1 MEIHKT
7 AIINRDASIGKNI
20 KIGAYSIIE
29 AGVKIGDGC
38 EIGNYVCIK
47 RGTKMGRNNKIYEG
61 VVIGNPPQDVRHKK
75 EEEGFV
81 NIGSNNIIREYVTI
95 HRATG
100 EGEKTII
107 GNDNFLMAYC
117 HIAHNVR
124 MGNGV
129 LIANAAQLA
138 GFVLVFDYA
147 FISGLCPVHQ
157 FVRIG
162 KYSIIGGGYRV
173 PKDVLPYSLTAG
185 DPLRA
190 RGVNI
195 VGLRRH
201 NFSNESINL
210 LNKAFHLLLLKK
222 LNTHQAIERMRE
234 ELPLNE
240 EIKHLI
246 EFIEL
251 SERGVAI

>member
-1 MEIHKT
+1 VDIPKT
-7 AIINRDASIGKNI
+7 AIIDRNAFIDKDV
-20 KIGAYSIIE
+20 KVGAYSVIE
-29 AGVKIGDGC
+29 RDVEIGSGC
-38 EIGNYVCIK
+38 VIGNYVCIK
-47 RGTKMGRNNKIYEG
+47 RGTKIGRNNEIYEG
-61 VVIGNPPQDVRHKK
+61 AVIGNPAQDVRYKGK
-75 EEEGFV
+75 ESFV
-81 NIGSNNIIREYVTI
+81 NIGANNIIREYVTI

-100 EGEKTII
+100 EGEETVI
-107 GNDNFLMAYC
+107 GDDNYLMAYC

-124 MGNGV
+124 IGNGV
-129 LIANAAQLA
+129 IIANGAQLA

-190 RGVNI
+190 MGLNI

-201 NFSNESINL
+201 NFSKESISI
-210 LNKAFHLLLLKK
+210 LNKAFHLLLSRE
-222 LNTHQAIERMRE
+222 LNTHQAIEKMQK
-234 ELPLNE
+234 ELPLND

-246 EFIEL
+246 EFIG
-251 SERGVAI
+251 SSKRGVAI

>member
-7 AIINRDASIGKNI
+7 AIIGGDTSLGKDV
-20 KIGAYSIIE
+20 KVDAYSIIE
-29 AGVKIGDGC
+29 EGVEIGDGC

-47 RGTKMGRNNKIYEG
+47 RGTKMGKNNKVYQG
-61 VVIGNPPQDVRHKK
+61 TVIGNPPQDLSFKGGETFVR
-75 EEEGFV
+75 
-81 NIGSNNIIREYVTI
+81 IGSNNTIREYVTI

-100 EGEKTII
+100 EGTII

-117 HIAHNVR
+117 HIAHNVKI
-124 MGNGV
+124 GNGV
-129 LIANAAQLA
+129 IIANAAQLA
-138 GFVLVFDYA
+138 GFVLVFDCA

-162 KYSIIGGGYRV
+162 EYSIIGGGYRI

-190 RGVNI
+190 RGVNV
-195 VGLRRH
+195 VGLKRH
-201 NFSNESINL
+201 NFGKKSIDILNRAFRFL
-210 LNKAFHLLLLKK
+210 LSRE
-222 LNTHQAIERMRE
+222 LNTHQAIEMIRKK
-234 ELPLNE
+234 LPQRE

-246 EFIEL
+246 EFIES